1 MKNEDDF
8 DVSQYICKEGQ
19 VFVHSVFDP
28 EGVVRIKDRADVKN
42 TDVII
47 VCDRCEVYPAR
58 RIDHN
63 YPYYKDFNLCAD
75 CLRDLDMIDKI

>member
-1 MKNEDDF
+1 MENDDNF
-8 DVSQYICKEGQ
+8 DVSQYMCKEGQ
-19 VFVHSVFDP
+19 VFVHNALDP
-28 EGVVRIKDRADVKN
+28 DGVVRIKDREDIQNSDVL
-42 TDVII
+42 IR
-47 VCDRCEVYPAR
+47 CDRCEVYPAR